1 MRSKIFIVLI
11 IALSAGS
18 NYLCA
23 QHKDAGTTAFP
34 LLNTKYD
41 ARSIAMSGASVAM
54 PNDLYGVFTNPSTF
68 VQDTGK
74 MGVFLGYNF
83 ITDGIW
89 GIPIALSRSFDKYGS
104 FAINLFS
111 VTSGDIVAMD
121 ENNKQTGGIAR
132 WDFLTGGLTW
142 GYRITGNL
150 SIGASLNG
158 IYERAVNDKH
168 IEYSADGIMCNLG
181 VQYRMNNNRI
191 ILGLVLKNAG
201 FMINSY
207 SSGNDRAVLPLTI
220 EGGISFVPK
229 NVPRLRLALDVNKSI
244 GDYINFEP
252 AFEYNIYR
260 KMLFA
265 RLGYAFSQKDAM
277 NVVHILQGEEN
288 PDYVKSNMSG
298 LCVGTGFITAIKE
311 RTVKLDFGMQFQ
323 TFQTTP
329 SLNVSA
335 LVDLK

>member
-1 MRSKIFIVLI
+1 MRLKYFLLLI

-18 NYLCA
+18 IRLYA

-54 PNDLYGVFTNPSTF
+54 SNGLYSVFTNPSTF

-89 GIPIALSRSFDKYGS
+89 GIPIALSRSYDKYGS

-111 VTSGDIVAMD
+111 VTSGDIVVTD
-121 ENNKQTGGIAR
+121 ENNKQTGGNAR

-142 GYRITGNL
+142 GYRISGNL

-158 IYERAVNDKH
+158 VYERAVNDKH
-168 IEYSADGIMCNLG
+168 IEYSADGVMCNFG
-181 VQYRMNNNRI
+181 VQYRLNNNRT

-201 FMINSY
+201 FMIDSY
-207 SSGNDRAVLPLTI
+207 SSGSDRASLPLTI
-220 EGGISFVPK
+220 EGGVSFVPK

-277 NVVHILQGEEN
+277 NVVHLLQGEEN

-298 LCVGTGFITAIKE
+298 LCVGTGLITSIKE
-311 RTVKLDFGMQFQ
+311 REIKLDFGMQFQ
-323 TFQTTP
+323 TLQTTP
-329 SLNVSA
+329 SLNISA

>member
-1 MRSKIFIVLI
+1 MRLKIYLLLI
-11 IALSAGS
+11 IAFYAGI
-18 NYLCA
+18 NNVCA

-41 ARSIAMSGASVAM
+41 ARTIAMAGASVAM
-54 PNDLYGVFTNPSTF
+54 ANGLYGVFTNPSSF

-74 MGVFLGYNF
+74 MDAFLGYNF

-89 GIPIALSRSFDKYGS
+89 GIPLALSRSFDKYGS
-104 FAINLFS
+104 FAISLFS
-111 VTSGDIVAMD
+111 VTSGDITVTD
-121 ENNKQTGGIAR
+121 ENNKQTGGVAR
-132 WDFLTGGLTW
+132 WDFLTGGITW
-142 GYRITGNL
+142 GYRISTKL
-150 SIGASLNG
+150 SVGASLNG
-158 IYERAVNDKH
+158 VYERAVNDKH
-168 IEYSADGIMCNLG
+168 IAYSADGIMCNLG
-181 VQYRMNNNRI
+181 VQYYLSNNRL

-207 SSGNDRAVLPLTI
+207 SSGSDRAALPLTI

-229 NVPRLRLALDVNKSI
+229 NVPRLRIALDVNKSV

-288 PDYVKSNMSG
+288 PDYVKSNMAG
-298 LCVGTGFITAIKE
+298 LCVGTGLITAIKE
-311 RTVKLDFGMQFQ
+311 REVKLDFGMQFQ

-329 SLNVSA
+329 SLNISA